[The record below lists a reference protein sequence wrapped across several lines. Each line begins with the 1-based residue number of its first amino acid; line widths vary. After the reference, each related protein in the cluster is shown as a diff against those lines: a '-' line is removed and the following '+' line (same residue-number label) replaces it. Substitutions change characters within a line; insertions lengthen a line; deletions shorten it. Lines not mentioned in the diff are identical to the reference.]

1 MEWMMV
7 IALILIGLV
16 LIVIEVIFIPGTTL
30 VGLVG
35 FLFVVVGVGLSFKY
49 FGADTGWA
57 TLGGSAVTAGTILY
71 FAFKTNV
78 WTRFAL
84 KSSNPGRVN
93 EGLLDPLTVGM
104 TGTSTSVLRPV
115 GNAEINGRLYEVRT
129 LGDYVE
135 SGKQVRIMRIN
146 DNKIFVE
153 SLN

>member
-1 MEWMMV
+1 MV

-57 TLGGSAVTAGTILY
+57 TLGGSAVTAGAILY
-71 FAFKTNV
+71 FAFKSNV

-84 KSSNPGRVN
+84 KSSNPARVN
-93 EGLLDPLTVGM
+93 EGLLDLLTVGM